1 MRIIKIVILLSCI
14 SFALQSC
21 KNNESKSS
29 DLDTILTGEIEL
41 LVDESFAPIIQQ
53 EIDVFEN
60 IYDAKIKLIAKSES
74 ETVLDLVNK
83 TSQVAVL
90 SRKLNQEEHKIF
102 ETKKIT
108 PVETAIATDA
118 VVFIK
123 NRNSTDSIIDP
134 QNVFDF
140 LQGKP
145 SSIKG
150 LVFDNLNGSSVRY
163 LLEKASV
170 KNIPS
175 EGVFSF
181 KNSNE
186 VINYV
191 SKNDGL
197 IGVVGLNWLLQ
208 PKNDMRGNVKKLLI
222 LSVKNAE
229 NHYIYPSQES
239 LADKSY
245 PLARDL
251 YIINCQGRSGLGMG
265 FKAFTAGEKGQ
276 RIILNSG
283 LLPIKMPGRKLRIN
297 NKIESK

>member
-1 MRIIKIVILLSCI
+1 MKIVQRFICFSLII
-14 SFALQSC
+14 SLFIGC
-21 KNNESKSS
+21 KNKESQKS
-29 DLDTILTGEIEL
+29 DLDTILTGEISL
-41 LVDESFAPIIQQ
+41 LTDESFAPIVQQ

-60 IYDAKIKLIAKSES
+60 IYDAKINLVAKSEG

-83 TSQVAVL
+83 KSQVAVL
-90 SRKLNQEEHKIF
+90 SRKLNLEEQKIF
-102 ETKKIT
+102 QTKKIT

-123 NRNSTDSIIDP
+123 NKNSSDSLIDP
-134 QNVFDF
+134 QIVFDF
-140 LQGKP
+140 LQGKT

-163 LLEKASV
+163 LLEKAKV
-170 KNIPS
+170 KSIPK

-186 VINYV
+186 VINYIAE
-191 SKNDGL
+191 NEGL

-208 PKNDMRGNVKKLLI
+208 PKSDMKNNVKKLLI
-222 LSVKNAE
+222 LRVKNSE
-229 NHYIYPSQES
+229 NQYVYPSQET
-239 LADKSY
+239 LIDKSY

-251 YIINCQGRSGLGMG
+251 YIINVQGYSGLGMG
-265 FKAFTAGEKGQ
+265 FKAFSAGDKGQ

-283 LLPIKMPGRKLRIN
+283 LAPIKMPGRKLRIN